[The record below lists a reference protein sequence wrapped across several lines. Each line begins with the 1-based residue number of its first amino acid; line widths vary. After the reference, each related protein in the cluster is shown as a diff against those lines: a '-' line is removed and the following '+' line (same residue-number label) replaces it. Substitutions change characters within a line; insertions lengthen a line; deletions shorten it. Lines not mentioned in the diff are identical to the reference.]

1 MTNALTIIP
10 RPVHVEQHDEKFI
23 ITDNTAIVADRTN
36 QANADYLRALLSTP
50 TGFDLPIR
58 EDGATN
64 AIHLHI
70 SGDTS
75 MHEREGYQL
84 TVHADRI
91 EIEAPETAGI
101 FYGIQT
107 LRQLLPIEIEE
118 KEQAEEVVWQAPGCV
133 IRDWPRFAWRGFML
147 DEGRHFHGKAT
158 VLQLLDQMALQKL
171 NIFHWHLT
179 EDQGWRIEIKRY
191 PKLTEIGSHRK
202 GTSYTLLGKQHDG
215 VPHGGFYTQ
224 TEIREI
230 VAYAAARH
238 IMIVPE
244 VEFPGHSL
252 AALAAYPELSCT
264 GGPFEVSTRFGILP
278 DLYCAGKEEMFAF
291 LEDVLNEILSLFPT
305 PVIHIGGDEAPKGR
319 WKKCPRCQAR
329 IKAEKLKDERALQ
342 VYFTNRMAAYLKK
355 QDRRIIGWNQILGSG
370 LDMSAIPQFWAGDR
384 KGFLR
389 AVEAGHDAIDSTFL
403 KTYLDHTYAL
413 TPLSKAYQ
421 HDPIPTEL
429 SAKAGQRIT
438 GLEAPLWSEFINSR
452 ARLDYQVYPRLTA
465 FAETGWTPREQ
476 KDWPDFLARLGNFL
490 KRLDKLDVR
499 YAPREDWEPPK
510 FDQFFG
516 IFTIAQ
522 PQTKTASSSAH

>member
-1 MTNALTIIP
+1 MTNALNIIP
-10 RPVHVEQHDEKFI
+10 RPVHVERHDEKFI
-23 ITDNTAIVADRTN
+23 LTPDTIIIADEAN
-36 QANADYLRALLSTP
+36 QANANYLRSFLSTP
-50 TGFDLPIR
+50 TGLDLPIR
-58 EDGATN
+58 ADGATN

-70 SGDTS
+70 GGDKS
-75 MHEREGYQL
+75 IYKSEGYQL
-84 TVHADRI
+84 TVCAGRI
-91 EIEAPETAGI
+91 EISAPEPAGI

-107 LRQLLPIEIEE
+107 LRQLLPIEIETQKKVE
-118 KEQAEEVVWQAPGCV
+118 GVTWQVPGCV
-133 IRDWPRFAWRGFML
+133 IRDWPRFAWRGFMF

-179 EDQGWRIEIKRY
+179 EDQGWRIEIKAY
-191 PKLTEIGSHRK
+191 PKLTEIGSQRK
-202 GTSYTLLGKQHDG
+202 GTSYTLLGKHHDG
-215 VPHGGFYTQ
+215 IPHGGFYTQ
-224 TEIREI
+224 DEIREI

-238 IMIVPE
+238 IMVVPE

-252 AALAAYPELSCT
+252 AALTAYPELSCT

-278 DLYCAGKEEMFAF
+278 DLYCAGKEEVFTF
-291 LEDVLNEILSLFPT
+291 LEGVLNEILSLFPA
-305 PVIHIGGDEAPKGR
+305 PFIHIGGDEALKGR

-329 IKAEKLKDERALQ
+329 IRAEGLKNEHALQ
-342 VYFTNRMAAYLKK
+342 VYFTNRIATYLKK

-413 TPLSKAYQ
+413 TPVSKAYQ
-421 HDPIPTEL
+421 HEPIPVEL
-429 SAKAGQRIT
+429 SRSAALRII

-452 ARLDYQVYPRLTA
+452 ARFDYQVYPRLTA

-476 KDWPDFLARLGNFL
+476 KDWPDFLARLENFL
-490 KRLDKLDVR
+490 KRLDKLGVQ
-499 YAPREDWEPPK
+499 YAPREEWEPSK
-510 FDQFFG
+510 FDRFFG

-522 PQTKTASSSAH
+522 PQTKIASRSAD